1 MSARMNLGFNFIPT
15 GPMPEAIELCKQAE
29 SSGFR
34 WLGVVDSQ
42 LIARELYVTYAAYLL
57 STSRAR
63 FIPMVSNPL
72 TRHPA
77 VTASAML
84 SLDELSPGRPSLGLA
99 SGDSAVYGIGMTQ
112 AKVEY
117 LRDYVQAV
125 KGLLDGQEVVWKG
138 KSFKA
143 EWSGWEPPSAVKVYV
158 AAGGPRT
165 TRMAAQVADG
175 IIFNVGMGAT
185 ASDVARCIELVREGA
200 GEIGRNPDELELWW
214 HLTVS
219 MADSREAALS
229 GMGHLGVHFLARA
242 TMEGKG
248 IPEEYRPALKRLE
261 REHNVTSHAVPSNF
275 GQMAKELGVF
285 EFLVERA
292 CALVG
297 TPHDIAESV
306 EMLYGNGIR
315 NLMFLCHSEDKGAV
329 ATALGREV
337 LPRFS

>member
-1 MSARMNLGFNFIPT
+1 MNLGFNFIPT
-15 GPMPEAIELCKQAE
+15 GPVPEAIELCRQAE
-29 SSGFR
+29 GSGFR

-42 LIARELYVTYAAYLL
+42 LITRELYVTYAAYLL

-72 TRHPA
+72 TRHPS

-84 SLDELSPGRPSLGLA
+84 SLHELSSDRASLGLA

-112 AKVEY
+112 AGVEY

-138 KSFKA
+138 RSFRA
-143 EWSGWEPPSAVKVYV
+143 EWSGWEPPSAVKIYV

-185 ASDVARCIELVREGA
+185 AGDVARCLELVREGA
-200 GEIGRNPDELELWW
+200 SEIGRNPDELELWW
-214 HLTVS
+214 HLTVT
-219 MADSREAALS
+219 MAESREAALS
-229 GMGHLGVHFLARA
+229 RMGHLGVHFLARA

-261 REHNVTSHAVPSNF
+261 REHNVTTHAVSADF
-275 GQMAKELGVF
+275 GHMARELGVF
-285 EFLVERA
+285 DFLVERA
-292 CALVG
+292 GALVG
-297 TPHDIAESV
+297 TPEDIAEAV
-306 EMLYGNGIR
+306 ELLYSNGIR
-315 NLMFLCHSEDKGAV
+315 NLMFLCLGEDKGAV
-329 ATALGREV
+329 AGALGREV
-337 LPRFS
+337 LPRFT